1 MNHNPEEYIMGALKD
16 DWKETG
22 KDLGGAFKQLGKSII
37 KSGATVVDKAN
48 DWAERDDAKWYII
61 HTFTGYENMV
71 VDGINKLVEKNG
83 LQDDIIEAR
92 IPMEDVIEEK
102 NGKKKV
108 VQRKMFP
115 CYVLLKMRYR
125 DSLWHSIVNT
135 RGVTGFCGPEGRPL
149 PLTEEEIRRMRLEK
163 VNIDIKVNVGDKIKV
178 ISGPLESFVGEVLG
192 VDAENQKCRVSVE
205 MFGRP
210 TPVELDFDQIEVI

>member
-1 MNHNPEEYIMGALKD
+1 MAEKEE
-16 DWKETG
+16 
-22 KDLGGAFKQLGKSII
+22 
-37 KSGATVVDKAN
+37 
-48 DWAERDDAKWYII
+48 AKWYII

-83 LQDDIIEAR
+83 LQDDIIETR

-135 RGVTGFCGPEGRPL
+135 RGVTGFVGPEGRPL
-149 PLTEEEIRRMRLEK
+149 PLTEDEIRRMKLEK
-163 VNIDIKVNVGDKIKV
+163 VNIDLKVGAGDKVKV
-178 ISGPLESFVGEVLG
+178 INGPLEGFVGDVLS
-192 VDAENQKCRVSVE
+192 VDAEAQKCRVTVE

-210 TPVELDFDQIEVI
+210 TPVELGFEQIEVL

>member
-1 MNHNPEEYIMGALKD
+1 M
-16 DWKETG
+16 
-22 KDLGGAFKQLGKSII
+22 
-37 KSGATVVDKAN
+37 
-48 DWAERDDAKWYII
+48 AEREEAKWYII

-71 VDGINKLVEKNG
+71 VDGINKMVEKNG
-83 LQDDIIEAR
+83 LQDDIVEVK

-135 RGVTGFCGPEGRPL
+135 RGVTGFVGPAGRPL
-149 PLTEEEIRRMRLEK
+149 PLTDEEIRRMRLEK
-163 VNIDIKVNVGDKIKV
+163 VNIDIKVAVGDKIKV

>member
-1 MNHNPEEYIMGALKD
+1 M
-16 DWKETG
+16 
-22 KDLGGAFKQLGKSII
+22 
-37 KSGATVVDKAN
+37 
-48 DWAERDDAKWYII
+48 AEREDAKWYII

-71 VDGINKLVEKNG
+71 VDGIKKLVEKNG
-83 LQDDIIEAR
+83 LQDDIIEAK

-163 VNIDIKVNVGDKIKV
+163 VNIDIKVNIGDKVKV
-178 ISGPLESFVGEVLG
+178 ISGPLESFVGDVLG

>member
-1 MNHNPEEYIMGALKD
+1 M
-16 DWKETG
+16 
-22 KDLGGAFKQLGKSII
+22 
-37 KSGATVVDKAN
+37 
-48 DWAERDDAKWYII
+48 AEREEAKWYII
-61 HTFTGYENMV
+61 HKFTGYENMV

-83 LQDDIIEAR
+83 LQDDIVEVR

-135 RGVTGFCGPEGRPL
+135 RGVTGFVGPAGRPI
-149 PLTEEEIRRMRLEK
+149 PLTDEEIRRMRLEK
-163 VNIDIKVNVGDKIKV
+163 VNIDIKVAVGNKVKV
-178 ISGPLESFVGEVLG
+178 ISGPLEGFVGEVLG
-192 VDAENQKCRVSVE
+192 VETEAQKCRVSVE

>member
-1 MNHNPEEYIMGALKD
+1 MAEKEE
-16 DWKETG
+16 
-22 KDLGGAFKQLGKSII
+22 
-37 KSGATVVDKAN
+37 
-48 DWAERDDAKWYII
+48 AKWYII
-61 HTFTGYENMV
+61 HTFTGYETMV

-83 LQDDIIEAR
+83 LQDDILEVR

-125 DSLWHSIVNT
+125 DTLWHSIVNT
-135 RGVTGFCGPEGRPL
+135 RGVTGFVGPAGRPL
-149 PLTEEEIRRMRLEK
+149 PLTDEEIRRMRLEK
-163 VNIDIKVNVGDKIKV
+163 VVLDIKVSVGDKIKV
-178 ISGPLESFVGEVLG
+178 ISGPLEGFVGEVLA
-192 VDAENQKCRVSVE
+192 VDAEAQKCRVSVE